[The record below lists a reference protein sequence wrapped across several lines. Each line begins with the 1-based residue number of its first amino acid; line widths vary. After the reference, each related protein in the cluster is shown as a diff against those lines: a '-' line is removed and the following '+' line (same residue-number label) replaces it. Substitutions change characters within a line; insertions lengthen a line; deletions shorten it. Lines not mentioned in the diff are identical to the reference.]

1 MFEVG
6 KLSDESLD
14 SFLAELEKISTAD
27 SEGEA
32 QRYFDHA
39 LILRSTIMFLRHNRA
54 MGEDLN
60 LALDLIRCESLQS
73 LDPATCTRLLNKN
86 YMWVIYVMFSE
97 SIFD

>member
-39 LILRSTIMFLRHNRA
+39 LILRLTILFLRHNA
-54 MGEDLN
+54 QMEEDLC
-60 LALDLIRCESLQS
+60 LPVDLVRCESLQS
-73 LDPATCTRLLNKN
+73 LDPAICSRLLSKN
-86 YMWVIYVMFSE
+86 YA
-97 SIFD
+97 